1 MMMMMM
7 MTVRP
12 AESGLIAS
20 KTPIGAHLS
29 NVSSGLSATR
39 AISRQGGLK
48 HAIRTHDNEEAKH
61 NEPPT
66 QPVRP
71 TATDSHM
78 RSRKRLSAPADA

>member
-1 MMMMMM
+1 MMMMMA
-7 MTVRP
+7 VRP

-20 KTPIGAHLS
+20 KRRLAL
-29 NVSSGLSATR
+29 
-39 AISRQGGLK
+39 ISVTCRQGCQPLGRYLDKVGLK

-71 TATDSHM
+71 TAPDSHM